1 MRVWVIAA
9 LVPTLANGQLP
20 DVTVNGDIR
29 GHFSLG
35 GKQERSFRWYDPLGR
50 HSVIGFSFGLE
61 PGFRAWVS
69 ERLQKIPN
77 SGDSEQ
83 LDEYYVED
91 PGIWRVG
98 KQVLPFGRADLFR
111 EYARAVR
118 GDTDLFIEGLPVVV
132 AMADNGPRYTRGVV
146 VRVGSRIGLSVAV
159 GEHFG
164 ISATALSAVRDVEA
178 SPGEDNGH
186 RLVIGIDGSRRFG
199 NFEVSGEV
207 VVLRRGHRLKDL
219 DTEVSQ
225 LGLRFSVNK
234 IWCLLSWARD
244 WRGSADFFR
253 LEGGVPVYKGV
264 SVEPLIRVQRS
275 GSATYGVSMR
285 YQF

>member
-1 MRVWVIAA
+1 MPAA
-9 LVPTLANGQLP
+9 AFGQLP

-50 HSVIGFSFGLE
+50 HSIIGFSFGLE

-77 SGDSEQ
+77 SGDNEQ

-98 KQVLPFGRADLFR
+98 KQVLPFGRSELFR

-118 GDTDLFIEGLPVVV
+118 GDTDLFIEGLPVAV
-132 AMADNGPRYTRGVV
+132 ALADNGPKFTRGVIA
-146 VRVGSRIGLSVAV
+146 RLGSRVGLSVAV

-164 ISATALSAVRDVEA
+164 ISATALSAVRDIEA
-178 SPGEDNGH
+178 SPGENRGH
-186 RLVIGIDGSRRFG
+186 RLVIGVDGSRKFG
-199 NFEVSGEV
+199 HFELSGEALA
-207 VVLRRGHRLKDL
+207 LRRGHFAADADL
-219 DTEVSQ
+219 EVSQ
-225 LGLRFSVNK
+225 LSVRYQFKK
-234 IWCLLSWARD
+234 IWLLLAWARN
-244 WRGSADFFR
+244 WRDSADFFR
-253 LEGGVPVYKGV
+253 LEGGLPIYKGV
-264 SVEPLIRVQRS
+264 SVEPLVRVQRN
-275 GSATYGVSMR
+275 GAATYGLSMR